1 MGRRELLIP
10 NSERAV
16 PATFLDD
23 REPEWQYKKSPR
35 ATLATWMTS
44 PENPFF
50 ARAIVNRLWWMLFGV
65 GLVDPVDDFHD
76 QNPPSH
82 PELLDALARAFVQ
95 SGFDT
100 KFILR
105 AICLS
110 ETFGR
115 SSSQGSLDPSTLRL
129 FAHYPMQGLTPEQF
143 FDSLAVIFG
152 QPSAGPGANPGLVLG
167 SPRQQFLETFAV
179 SGRLTESPT
188 TILQALTLMNG
199 AQVGSATSTQSGRL
213 LKALLDLPAA
223 TPADRIEGLY
233 FAVLGRPPRPLE
245 LTQALAYVKS
255 ESGGADKAY
264 GDILWVLLNGIEFRT
279 NH

>member
-35 ATLATWMTS
+35 ATLAAWMTS

-50 ARAIVNRLWWMLFGV
+50 SRAIVNRLWWMLFGV

-82 PELLDALARAFVQ
+82 PELLNALARAFVQ

-105 AICLS
+105 AICSS
-110 ETFGR
+110 ETFGGTVGAR
-115 SSSQGSLDPSTLRL
+115 NLYPSTLRL
-129 FAHYPMQGLTPEQF
+129 FSPFPLPGLTPAQF
-143 FDSLAVIFG
+143 YDSLAVSWS
-152 QPSAGPGANPGLVLG
+152 PSAVNRH
-167 SPRQQFLETFAV
+167 PRSVWVHRIAVPETFAV
-179 SGRLTESPT
+179 GRLTESPT

-199 AQVGSATSTQSGRL
+199 SQVGLATSAIR
-213 LKALLDLPAA
+213 AA
-223 TPADRIEGLY
+223 AEITARSPGDAR
-233 FAVLGRPPRPLE
+233 RP
-245 LTQALAYVKS
+245 
-255 ESGGADKAY
+255 
-264 GDILWVLLNGIEFRT
+264 
-279 NH
+279 H